1 MPGCVC
7 VCGVGW
13 SLGWSSRGATCVCV
27 CVAFATSFF
36 EATVGIT
43 LRNARNHP
51 HPLSVSPRFRPKQVR
66 AEMARLRPLC
76 ANMPVVC
83 AIAEVCKGVGCVL
96 AREAALPQAFVH
108 VSAFAGIAGMLSTNI
123 LALRLL
129 SVRSS
134 TAALSQASDQPKP

>member
-1 MPGCVC
+1 
-7 VCGVGW
+7 
-13 SLGWSSRGATCVCV
+13 
-27 CVAFATSFF
+27 
-36 EATVGIT
+36 
-43 LRNARNHP
+43 
-51 HPLSVSPRFRPKQVR
+51 
-66 AEMARLRPLC
+66 
-76 ANMPVVC
+76 MPVVG

-134 TAALSQASDQPKP
+134 TAAPSQAADQP